1 MVSGSLARRYAKAL
15 IALGAEEN
23 KVERIADDLH
33 VFGEVLALGD
43 GELRKALEN
52 PGVTVSVR
60 RAVLEEVFKKLDLH
74 PHVANFIRLLV
85 DKNRFLAF
93 RAIARAYGE
102 MADVRAGRVRAT
114 VTTAT
119 ELSAEMA
126 EEVKAALTASTGK
139 TVVVSFDTDASLIGG
154 IVAEIGDTV
163 IDASVRA
170 RLEQMRAALLSDP
183 TASVGDA

>member
-33 VFGEVLALGD
+33 NFNEILGLGG

-60 RAVLEEVFKKLDLH
+60 RAVLEEVFKKVDLH

-85 DKNRFLAF
+85 DKNRFTAF
-93 RAIARAYGE
+93 SAIARSYGE
-102 MADVRAGRVRAT
+102 MADERAGRVRAT
-114 VTTAT
+114 VTTARDLSP
-119 ELSAEMA
+119 ELT

-139 TVVVSFDTDASLIGG
+139 TVVVSFETDPGLIGG

-170 RLEQMRAALLSDP
+170 RLEQMRQALLSDP
-183 TASVGDA
+183 AAPVGDA